1 MPDKKKVAESAPE
14 KEAAPE
20 QEAAPEPEPEPA
32 PEPVPEP
39 ATRSRGQGQQNKSV
53 GLDKLPPSETT
64 FLSEAVSLPDYNTFT
79 YKDQMKDILSKIR
92 LRNPVD
98 NSIIMNRFL
107 NEVLFYEQK
116 RDDTRKYYNTFRFIV
131 TVGSILLPAILSIGQ
146 MDPAKLPANF
156 DTISYW
162 SSWGISLS
170 VTISNGFLQLFSLD
184 KNYFEYSL
192 TTEQL
197 KTEGWQ
203 FCELSGKYEDF
214 KTHISAYKTF
224 CKSIDNIKRKQIEK
238 EFSGKADVSKK
249 KEFNFQEELMKN
261 LPDLY
266 KEQLKKEEEVLNKSV

>member
-1 MPDKKKVAESAPE
+1 
-14 KEAAPE
+14 
-20 QEAAPEPEPEPA
+20 
-32 PEPVPEP
+32 
-39 ATRSRGQGQQNKSV
+39 
-53 GLDKLPPSETT
+53 
-64 FLSEAVSLPDYNTFT
+64 
-79 YKDQMKDILSKIR
+79 
-92 LRNPVD
+92 
-98 NSIIMNRFL
+98 MNRFL
-107 NEVLFYEQK
+107 NEVLFYEKK

-131 TVGSILLPAILSIGQ
+131 TVGSIILPALLSVGQ
-146 MDPAKLPANF
+146 MDPVKLPANF
-156 DTISYW
+156 DIISYW

-214 KTHISAYKTF
+214 TTHILAYKTF
-224 CKSIDNIKRKQIEK
+224 CKSIENIKRKQIEK
-238 EFSGKADVSKK
+238 EFSGKADIKKK

-266 KEQLKKEEEVLNKSV
+266 KEQLSKEDKLVEKLKEVV

>member
-1 MPDKKKVAESAPE
+1 MGDKNPAPAPDPAPPSDPAPAL
-14 KEAAPE
+14 AAPAPAPAP
-20 QEAAPEPEPEPA
+20 AAPEPA
-32 PEPVPEP
+32 PS
-39 ATRSRGQGQQNKSV
+39 T
-53 GLDKLPPSETT
+53 ETT
-64 FLSEAVSLPDYNTFT
+64 FLSEAVSLPDYDTFT
-79 YKDQMKDILSKIR
+79 YKDQMRDILSKIK
-92 LRNPVD
+92 LTNPVD

-107 NEVLFYEQK
+107 NEVLFYEKK

-131 TVGSILLPAILSIGQ
+131 TVGSIILPALLSVGQ
-146 MDPAKLPANF
+146 MDPVKLPANF
-156 DTISYW
+156 DIISYW

-214 KTHISAYKTF
+214 TTHILAYKTF
-224 CKSIDNIKRKQIEK
+224 CKSIENIKRKQIEK
-238 EFSGKADVSKK
+238 EFSGKADIKKK

-266 KEQLKKEEEVLNKSV
+266 KEQLSKEDKLVEKLKEVV